1 MSKEIR
7 LEQEDTLS
15 QVTVNRFKAVKNQVL
30 IKVEKAKEYISSRF
44 CFTVMYQYFNLTTT
58 TKVNSCFYITNTRS
72 KAHVAIK
79 QPFLK
84 FR

>member
-15 QVTVNRFKAVKNQVL
+15 QVTVNRSKTVKNQVL
-30 IKVEKAKEYISSRF
+30 IKVEKAKEYISLRF
-44 CFTVMYQYFNLTTT
+44 CFTVIYQYFNLTTT
-58 TKVNSCFYITNTRS
+58 KVNPSFYITNTRS